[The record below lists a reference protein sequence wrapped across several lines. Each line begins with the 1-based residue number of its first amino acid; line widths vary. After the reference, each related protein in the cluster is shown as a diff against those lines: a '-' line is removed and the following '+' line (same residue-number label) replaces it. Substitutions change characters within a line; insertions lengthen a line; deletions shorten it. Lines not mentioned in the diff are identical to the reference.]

1 MKGKLFIALRL
12 FSNRMDRRYI
22 PIVNWV
28 SSFAIAIGLASIL
41 IVISVMNGFEE
52 EIYKKILKSEA
63 TLIDYRVES
72 ITKGSDATAEIV
84 TIINDGH
91 LMKQGRSVSTDVV
104 QGSVESFLNA
114 LNK

>member
-1 MKGKLFIALRL
+1 MIHAAFTA
-12 FSNRMDRRYI
+12 
-22 PIVNWV
+22 V
-28 SSFAIAIGLASIL
+28 
-41 IVISVMNGFEE
+41 
-52 EIYKKILKSEA
+52 KKILKSDA